1 MAMTLRLTEAQ
12 DAKLTE
18 YAEKAGVSKQRAIEV
33 LIETAD
39 YQADREARLKQ
50 IFDKVMKRDAKLMER
65 LADA

>member
-18 YAEKAGVSKQRAIEV
+18 YAEKAGISKQRAVEV

-39 YQADREARLKQ
+39 YQADREAKLKR
-50 IFDKVMKRDAKLMER
+50 IYDKVMERDAVLMER

>member
-1 MAMTLRLTEAQ
+1 MAMTLRLTEEQ

-18 YAEKAGVSKQRAIEV
+18 YAEKAGISKQRAVEV

-39 YQADREARLKQ
+39 YQADREVRLKQ
-50 IFDKVMKRDAKLMER
+50 IYDKVMQRDAKLMER

>member
-1 MAMTLRLTEAQ
+1 MTLRLTEAQ

-18 YAEKAGVSKQRAIEV
+18 FAEKAGISKQRAVEV

-39 YQADREARLKQ
+39 YQADREARLKE
-50 IFDKVMKRDAKLMER
+50 IFDKVMKRDALLMER

>member
-18 YAEKAGVSKQRAIEV
+18 YAEKAGLSKQRDVEV

-39 YQADREARLKQ
+39 YQADREARLKE